1 MSKYVWCEDSG
12 SGLTFWT
19 ALFQTLYPDIIVQ
32 SKQNNTRLRK
42 AVSEISE
49 KSVDQF
55 YVLIDNAVDNPDVLR
70 EVKKLSDISQ
80 TKENVQII
88 RVHSFEFVL
97 LSFTDLDNWIFADQD
112 ELKEKRQKLL
122 EWKDL
127 FVRAFTETVNA
138 DFLNEV
144 REVLQYYGCSN
155 SEQFSAKLLYEITR
169 NTGFETNK
177 GKLGECFINDC
188 CEWLSRQDDD
198 ICGLDDQRLTT
209 ATKMKSIYE
218 KSVLKNALTKAGL

>member
-80 TKENVQII
+80 TKQNVQII

-127 FVRAFTETVNA
+127 FVRTFTETVNA

-144 REVLQYYGCSN
+144 REALQYYGCSN

-188 CEWLSRQDDD
+188 CEWPSRQDDD

>member
-80 TKENVQII
+80 TKQNVQII

-97 LSFTDLDNWIFADQD
+97 LSFTDLDNWIF
-112 ELKEKRQKLL
+112 
-122 EWKDL
+122 
-127 FVRAFTETVNA
+127 
-138 DFLNEV
+138 
-144 REVLQYYGCSN
+144 
-155 SEQFSAKLLYEITR
+155 EIR
-169 NTGFETNK
+169 TN
-177 GKLGECFINDC
+177 
-188 CEWLSRQDDD
+188 
-198 ICGLDDQRLTT
+198 
-209 ATKMKSIYE
+209 
-218 KSVLKNALTKAGL
+218 